1 MLGSWKAL
9 RHPSRRT
16 KKKKKSIVGVMSKC
30 LNEHTMVLVLVVK
43 VWSEQGGKT
52 QRRLLRDTKAMT
64 MCGTRKDVDRYL

>member
-1 MLGSWKAL
+1 
-9 RHPSRRT
+9 
-16 KKKKKSIVGVMSKC
+16 MSKC